1 MWVRCNPNPLGRQ
14 TSDCVVR
21 AIAIA
26 TQQSWRRVYRDLCEL
41 GEIECEMPNSN
52 YLWGMYLKQMGF
64 EQFLLP
70 ESCPQCITVRA
81 FCERYPEG
89 TYVIGTGSH
98 AVAAIEGDWLSSATH
113 PCGLRYSRIPAY
125 PYCAC

>member
-1 MWVRCNPNPLGRQ
+1 MWVRCNPNPLGKQ

-26 TQQSWRRVYRDLCEL
+26 TNKSWRRVYGDLCEL
-41 GEIECEMPNSN
+41 GGIECEMPNSN
-52 YLWGMYLKQMGF
+52 YLWGLYLIEQGF

-70 ESCPQCITVRA
+70 ESCPKCVTVRA
-81 FCERYPEG
+81 FCERFPEG

-98 AVAAIEGDWLSSATH
+98 AVAVIDGDYFDSWDSGSET
-113 PCGLRYSRIPAY
+113 PTYFWRMK
-125 PYCAC
+125 